1 MVSESPVF
9 LPCLLGPTGCGKSAA
24 ALTLARMLPLSLIN
38 ADSRQ
43 VYRDF
48 PIITAQP
55 TAEEKDICP
64 HLLYGFLPTE
74 KKLGAGEYSRLARA
88 AVAREEAGGRL
99 PMAVGGTG
107 LYFRSLIDG
116 LAPIPE
122 VPEEISR
129 CLRERCR
136 LEGSETFHARLAEI
150 DPGYAAKI
158 HPKDR
163 QRVCRALEVFEATGR
178 TFSWWHAKPRRPGP
192 YRVLKIGFSLPLPEL
207 ERRLALRIEEMLE
220 KGALEEAEAALKR
233 CPDPKAPGWSGIGC
247 AEIFLFLR
255 GGLSLAECR
264 ALWLKNSRAYAKRQ
278 ITWFKADREIVFFRP
293 EETDDIYEHILQSWN
308 GGKAPEKKFPPA

>member
-1 MVSESPVF
+1 
-9 LPCLLGPTGCGKSAA
+9 LGPTGCGKSAA
-24 ALTLARMLPLSLIN
+24 ALALARMLPLSLVN

-55 TAEEKDICP
+55 TAAEKDVCP

-99 PMAVGGTG
+99 PAVVGGTG
-107 LYFRSLIDG
+107 LYFRSLIEG

-122 VPEEISR
+122 IPEEISR
-129 CLRERCR
+129 RLRERCH
-136 LEGSETFHARLAEI
+136 LEGSEAFHARLAEI
-150 DPGYAAKI
+150 DPRYAAKI

-178 TFSWWHAKPRRPGP
+178 TFSWWHAKPRRPEP
-192 YRVLKIGFSLPLPEL
+192 YRVLKIGLSLPMPEL
-207 ERRLALRIEEMLE
+207 ERRLALRIDKMLE
-220 KGALEEAEAALKR
+220 KGALEEAEAALKL
-233 CPDPKAPGWSGIGC
+233 CPDQKAPGWSGIGC

-255 GGLSLAECR
+255 GALNLAECR

-278 ITWFKADREIVFFRP
+278 ITWFKADREIVLFRP
-293 EETDDIYEHILQSWN
+293 EETDKICEYILHSWN
-308 GGKAPEKKFPPA
+308 RGKILPEKKFLPA